1 MHTPSPLAST
11 SAGSLRLLTANDV
24 AMAADVF
31 AQAFDGD
38 PVAWL
43 LLPDPAARGRFARWL
58 GAAYVRASLPYASV
72 WGVEVG
78 GELAG
83 LAVWHP
89 PSVVPGSV
97 GDTLAL
103 LRGLPDVVTALAR
116 IPPRLVLVAGFEPCR
131 LRRLLSAQARARAEA
146 GSGPAWHLA
155 YLAVAPEHQGN
166 GYARLLL
173 DHVLDRCDEDGT
185 AAWLETT
192 DPANPAR
199 YERFGFQ
206 TVRQVHHGRRL
217 PGLWVMRREPHGVGP
232 LAAVD

>member
-1 MHTPSPLAST
+1 MHTPSPLAAT
-11 SAGSLRLLTANDV
+11 SEGSLRLITEVDLQ
-24 AMAADVF
+24 AAGDVF
-31 AQAFDGD
+31 ARAFDGD
-38 PVAWL
+38 PVASL
-43 LLPDPAARGRFARWL
+43 LLPDAAARGRFARWL
-58 GAAYVRASLPYASV
+58 AAAYVRSALPYASV
-72 WGVEVG
+72 WGVEVA

-89 PSVVPGSV
+89 PGVVPGSV

-103 LRGLPDVVTALAR
+103 LRGVPGVLATLAR
-116 IPPRLVLVAGFEPCR
+116 IPPRLAVVAGFEPCR
-131 LRRLLSAQARARAEA
+131 LRRLLTTQARARTEA
-146 GSGPAWHLA
+146 GVGPAWHLA
-155 YLAVAPEHQGN
+155 YLAVAPDHQGN

-192 DPANPAR
+192 DRANPAR

-217 PGLWVMRREPHGVGP
+217 PGLWVMRREPYGLGP
-232 LAAVD
+232 LSPVD

>member
-1 MHTPSPLAST
+1 MHTPSPLATTST
-11 SAGSLRLLTANDV
+11 GSLRLLADDDLP
-24 AMAADVF
+24 AAADVF
-31 AQAFDGD
+31 ARAFDAD
-38 PVAWL
+38 PVATL
-43 LLPDPAARGRFARWL
+43 LLPDATARGRFARWL
-58 GAAYVRASLPYASV
+58 GAAYVRGAVPYASV
-72 WGVEVG
+72 WGVEVAG
-78 GELAG
+78 GLAG

-103 LRGLPDVVTALAR
+103 MRGIPGVLPSLVR
-116 IPPRLVLVAGFEPCR
+116 IPPRLALVAGFEPCR
-131 LRRLLSAQARARAEA
+131 LRRLLGAQARARAEA
-146 GSGPAWHLA
+146 GAGPAWHLA

-232 LAAVD
+232 LAIVD

>member
-31 AQAFDGD
+31 ARAFDGD
-38 PVAWL
+38 PVAWV
-43 LLPDPAARGRFARWL
+43 LLPDAAARGRFARWL
-58 GAAYVRASLPYASV
+58 GAAYVRAALPYASV
-72 WGVEVG
+72 WGVEVRG
-78 GELAG
+78 KLAG

-103 LRGLPDVVTALAR
+103 LRDLPGVLTALAR
-116 IPPRLVLVAGFEPCR
+116 MPARLLLVAGFEPCR

-146 GSGPAWHLA
+146 GAGPAWHLA

>member
-11 SAGSLRLLTANDV
+11 SAGSLRLLTPDDLP
-24 AMAADVF
+24 AAAEVF
-31 AQAFDGD
+31 ARAFDGD
-38 PVAWL
+38 PVASL
-43 LLPDPAARGRFARWL
+43 LLPDDDARGRFACWL
-58 GAAYVRASLPYASV
+58 GEASVRAALPYASV
-72 WGVEVG
+72 YGVEVT

-103 LRGLPDVVTALAR
+103 LRGVPGVLTALAR
-116 IPPRLVLVAGFEPCR
+116 MPPRLVLVTGLEPCR
-131 LRRLLSAQARARAEA
+131 LRRLLRAQSRARSEA
-146 GSGPAWHLA
+146 GVGPAWHLA

-199 YERFGFQ
+199 YERFGFR
-206 TVRQVHHGRRL
+206 TVRQVHPGRRL
-217 PGLWVMRREPHGVGP
+217 PGLWVMRREPFGVEP
-232 LAAVD
+232 LAPVV

>member
-1 MHTPSPLAST
+1 MHTPGPLAST
-11 SAGSLRLLTANDV
+11 SAGALRLLTVEDLPA
-24 AMAADVF
+24 AADVF
-31 AQAFDGD
+31 ARAFDRD
-38 PVAWL
+38 PVVSI
-43 LLPDPAARGRFARWL
+43 LLPDAGPRASFARFVG
-58 GAAYVRASLPYASV
+58 GASIRAALPYASV

-78 GELAG
+78 DELAG

-103 LRGLPDVVTALAR
+103 LRELPGVLPSLVR
-116 IPPRLVLVAGFEPCR
+116 IPRRLVVAAGFEPCR
-131 LRRLLSAQARARAEA
+131 LQRLLRTQARARRVA
-146 GSGPAWHLA
+146 GAGLTWHLA

-173 DHVLDRCDEDGT
+173 DHVLERCDEDGT

-199 YERFGFQ
+199 YERFGFR
-206 TVRQVHHGRRL
+206 TVRQVHPGRRL
-217 PGLWVMRREPHGVGP
+217 PGLWVMRREPFGAGP
-232 LAAVD
+232 LPT

>member
-11 SAGSLRLLTANDV
+11 SAGSLRLLANDDLP
-24 AMAADVF
+24 AASDVF
-31 AQAFDGD
+31 ARAFDVD
-38 PVAWL
+38 PVVSL
-43 LLPDPAARGRFARWL
+43 LLPDDVARARFARWM
-58 GAAYVRASLPYASV
+58 GEASIRAALPYASV
-72 WGVEVG
+72 WGVEVT

-89 PSVVPGSV
+89 PSVVPGSI

-103 LRGLPDVVTALAR
+103 LRGVPAVLPDLLR
-116 IPPRLVLVAGFEPCR
+116 MSPRFVLVAGLEPCR
-131 LRRLLSAQARARAEA
+131 LRRLLHTQARARAEA
-146 GSGPAWHLA
+146 GVGPAWHLA

-217 PGLWVMRREPHGVGP
+217 PGLWVMRREPYGVGP
-232 LAAVD
+232 LARVD